1 MEKKSNLKQQ
11 LLNEMARP
19 KKTQEDDD
27 MTNNKEEIKPFV
39 PSASGMK
46 QTIQLFESIFDN
58 MHNKQAFDQYHGV
71 LLSGEPGTGKT
82 QRITLL
88 SRLLGIELIV
98 IEAPHIVEEHIINI
112 PFIVFDG
119 LSDNKKGGNTQ
130 LTIDEYKVELADSN
144 LYSLIK
150 HARKIPDSEYL
161 SAIYRSG
168 KDIIELFEYFGG
180 NETTIPDEF
189 HELRNSYNVILF
201 LDEYFRQTSMRIRN
215 MLRGILNG
223 KIGAHTIPKN
233 TYIVYATNLGDQ
245 GIDEVPTNTQFEHVE
260 MKAPKKGEWF
270 SWLVY
275 KFQNDKRIKLK
286 PEVINKFHHIL
297 EDEDIS
303 RDDIESEVRTSPRR
317 WEQLLLYINEAL
329 PVKDE
334 KDAKNLL
341 SNVKLN
347 FRNYLTG
354 QHSDIANKVLKAT
367 AELIKQTSNI
377 EVSHSNVNDI
387 TEWKDTLKHQ
397 IQMREKLGSKH
408 RSYVPVVSGPPGI
421 GKTAQALKTAHDL
434 DLRFIDIDVSTI
446 NAEDVV
452 GLPMPKKDGTGKIET
467 SFSIPSLYQQIMEKI
482 HDEDRKYFDK
492 VKKDNPSDY
501 EDKIE
506 EYKKR
511 NVKYLIFFDELNRN
525 SPKVFNAIRRI
536 LLEKNFGPGAEHG
549 ELLKLPDEAMM
560 MAAIN
565 PHDVGAQELTKH
577 MRDVLDIVD
586 AGANWDATM
595 EHLKDKKVPGVDDIT
610 HDIALDIIKKF
621 ANKFQSKQH
630 DIPLKERPFHLDLG
644 NDVWVSPREY
654 TMFYFG
660 FARSLN
666 RAISKIKNV
675 DFEGLSAKEVAA
687 LEDSV
692 REDIYKSFERNLSFV
707 LTKHGV
713 ESEEFLND
721 LKAWIMNSADI
732 DIGENI
738 FYKKAVNTR
747 TSSLMDIVEEHFEDA
762 ATTSASENSDFI
774 NFINNVD
781 LSKFREDLTDLVM
794 KKIVDQ
800 ESADKYI
807 LKDDYDMKILKD
819 NKIVKDAS
827 KKVSLLENFMR
838 EIVFALWINQFSNEK
853 INAVYFGIYA
863 GLKSFRTQMKDK
875 IDPDLMMDITIKLTE
890 TASTVNDVIKEL
902 DDNG

>member
-19 KKTQEDDD
+19 KKTQENDD
-27 MTNNKEEIKPFV
+27 MSKQEDIQEFV
-39 PSASGMK
+39 PSTVGME
-46 QTIQLFESIFDN
+46 QTIELFENIFDSMDN
-58 MHNKQAFDQYHGV
+58 NQAFDQYHGI

-82 QRITLL
+82 QRITLF

-130 LTIDEYKVELADSN
+130 LTGDEYKVELADSN

-189 HELRNSYNVILF
+189 KEVRNSYNVILF
-201 LDEYFRQTSMRIRN
+201 LDEFFRQTSMRIRN

-245 GIDEVPTNTQFEHVE
+245 GVDEIPTNTQFEHVE
-260 MKAPKKGEWF
+260 MEAPKKGEWF

-275 KFQNDKRIKLK
+275 KFEKDEHIKLK
-286 PEVINKFHHIL
+286 PQIINKFHHIL

-303 RDDIESEVRTSPRR
+303 HEDIESEVRTSPRR

-347 FRNYLTG
+347 FRNYLSG
-354 QHSDIANKVLKAT
+354 SHSELVNKVLKAT

-377 EVSHSNVNDI
+377 EVSHSAVNDI

-397 IQMREKLGSKH
+397 IEMREKLGSKY
-408 RSYVPVVSGPPGI
+408 RTYVPVIAGPPGI
-421 GKTAQALKTAHDL
+421 GKTAQATSIAKKMN
-434 DLRFIDIDVSTI
+434 LRFIDIDVSTI

-452 GLPMPKKDGTGKIET
+452 GLPIPKKDGSGKIET
-467 SFSIPSLYQQIMEKI
+467 SFSIPSLYQQILEKI
-482 HDEDRKYFDK
+482 HEEDK
-492 VKKDNPSDY
+492 VYFYTLKQDNPDDY
-501 EDKIE
+501 QEKIE

-511 NVKYLIFFDELNRN
+511 KVKYLIFFDELNRN
-525 SPKVFNAIRRI
+525 SPKVFNAIRRV
-536 LLEKNFGPGAEHG
+536 LLEKNFGPSSEHG
-549 ELLKLPDEAMM
+549 ELLKLPEEAMM
-560 MAAIN
+560 IAAIN

-586 AGANWDATM
+586 AGADWNATM
-595 EHLKDKKVPGVDDIT
+595 EYLKDKKVPKTEDIT
-610 HDIALDIIKKF
+610 QEISLDIIKKF

-630 DIPLKERPFHLDLG
+630 TIPLKERPFHIDLG
-644 NDVWVSPREY
+644 TDVWISPREY
-654 TMFYFG
+654 TMFYYG
-660 FARSLN
+660 LSKSLQ
-666 RAISKIKNV
+666 RAINSIRRKQLDN
-675 DFEGLSAKEVAA
+675 LSAKELAKV
-687 LEDSV
+687 EDGV
-692 REDIYKSFERNLSFV
+692 RDKIFKNFKRNLSFIFV
-707 LTKHGV
+707 KHGGL
-713 ESEEFLND
+713 ESDEFMND
-721 LKAWIMNSADI
+721 LKAWIMNSSDI

-747 TSSLMDIVEEHFEDA
+747 SSSLMDIVEEHFDAA
-762 ATTSASENSDFI
+762 ATTSAAENSDFI

-781 LSKFREDLTDLVM
+781 LSKFREDLTDLIM
-794 KKIVDQ
+794 HKIVDQ

-807 LKDDYDMKILKD
+807 LKDDYNVKILKD
-819 NKIVKDAS
+819 DKIVADPS
-827 KKVSLLENFMR
+827 SKVSLLENFMR

-853 INAVYFGIYA
+853 INAVYISINA
-863 GLKSFRTQMKDK
+863 GMKSFRQQMKEK
-875 IDPDLMMDITIKLTE
+875 MDPELLGEITNKFAGIAE
-890 TASTVNDVIKEL
+890 VIVGIVEDEL
-902 DDNG
+902 K